1 MRPLRLATLGAAS
14 ALALAAV
21 LLPAQAAMAAPTAS
35 FTPTVVV
42 PGGTIDVTG
51 AGCPAGGEVV
61 VGTWIPAIGGASS
74 SKTTTVTADGTGAFS
89 ATVAVHG
96 APGELPEITPPI
108 AQFGV
113 TVTCDGAQTVI
124 GFGALT
130 YAGAPL
136 TAVLTPSAG
145 VVPGESFTVNGSG
158 CDAAEAVFIAVDF
171 PGPPAVTHFDDT
183 AADASGNFSFVVP
196 TPVASEPGD
205 VIVMAVS
212 CGSGAPVEDPA
223 DYITRTLT
231 FAGEPV
237 DPVDPVDPIEP
248 VDPPVPPAPGAAP
261 AGAAP
266 APAAAGERLAES
278 GTDLGP
284 ASAGLA
290 LLLAGGALVGLRRL
304 RRGPVIAA
312 SAGLDAATRT
322 EER

>member
-1 MRPLRLATLGAAS
+1 MQPLRLATLGAAS
-14 ALALAAV
+14 ALALAAA

-51 AGCPAGGEVV
+51 AGCTAGGEVI

-74 SKTTTVTADGTGAFS
+74 SRSTTVTADGTGAFN

-113 TVTCDGAQTVI
+113 TVTCDGVQTVI

-136 TAVLTPSAG
+136 TAVLTPAAA

-171 PGPPAVTHFDDT
+171 AGPPPVTHFDDT
-183 AADASGNFSFVVP
+183 TADASGNFSFVVP

-205 VIVMAVS
+205 VIVLGVS
-212 CGSGAPVEDPA
+212 CGSAAPVEDPA

-237 DPVDPVDPIEP
+237 DPVDPVDPP
-248 VDPPVPPAPGAAP
+248 APPAPAPGAGAAP

-266 APAAAGERLAES
+266 APAAAGKRLAES
-278 GTDLGP
+278 GANLGP

-290 LLLAGGALVGLRRL
+290 LLLAGAALVGMRRL
-304 RRGPVIAA
+304 RRSVFVGTVT
-312 SAGLDAATRT
+312 DAATRT